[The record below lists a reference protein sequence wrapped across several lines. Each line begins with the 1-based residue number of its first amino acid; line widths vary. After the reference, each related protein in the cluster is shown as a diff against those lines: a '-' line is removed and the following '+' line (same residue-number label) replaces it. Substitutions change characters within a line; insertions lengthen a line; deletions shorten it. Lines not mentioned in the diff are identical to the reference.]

1 MFNVGYCKQGVLC
14 SMWDTVNKAFCV
26 QCGILSTRRSVFNVG
41 YCKQGVLCSMWDTV
55 NKAFCVQCGIL

>member
-26 QCGILSTRRSVFNVG
+26 QCGILLTRRSVFNVG
-41 YCKQGVLCSMWDTV
+41 YCKQGVLCSM
-55 NKAFCVQCGIL
+55 